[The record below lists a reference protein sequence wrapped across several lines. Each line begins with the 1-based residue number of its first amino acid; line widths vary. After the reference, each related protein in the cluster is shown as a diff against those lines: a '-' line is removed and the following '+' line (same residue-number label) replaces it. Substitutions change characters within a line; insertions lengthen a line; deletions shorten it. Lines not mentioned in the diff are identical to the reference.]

1 MPYALVP
8 RGGGGTLS
16 EREHVILEALLAGIE
31 RVAQAIGR
39 VEILLS
45 NQATLQQRCEA
56 AEEKLKALRDSS
68 NRRSAKSKRQRV
80 GNVARQVLSI
90 STSSREKEKKKEP
103 VGNVS
108 ATLPSPA
115 GYPDLIAH
123 FAETLKRIASADYKF
138 QPEHGKHVKA
148 LLRDYGLDEAKRL
161 VDLAAERYGRDR
173 FWREK
178 GFTFRRIVTDAEAL
192 STSRPKPQPV
202 RDLEREDL
210 RAFAAA
216 HPEYAEDEVLDRW
229 HEQRRAV
236 P

>member
-1 MPYALVP
+1 VTAEAQLLAAVEGLMAEM
-8 RGGGGTLS
+8 RAM
-16 EREHVILEALLAGIE
+16 REGVGRVEALL
-31 RVAQAIGR
+31 
-39 VEILLS
+39 
-45 NQATLQQRCEA
+45 QRQSH
-56 AEEKLKALRDSS
+56 AEEKLKTLRDSS
-68 NRRSAKSKRQRV
+68 NRRSQKSKRQRQ

-108 ATLPSPA
+108 ATLPSPQ

-123 FAETLKRIASADYKF
+123 FAATLKRIASADYKF

-161 VDLAAERYGRDR
+161 IDLAAERYGRDR

-192 STSRPKPQPV
+192 STSRPKQQPV
-202 RDLEREDL
+202 RDLDREDL
-210 RAFAAA
+210 KTFAAA
-216 HPEYAEDEVLDRW
+216 HPEYAEDEVVDRW
-229 HEQRRAV
+229 HAQRAV